1 MLLSDSSHRLGK
13 SRYLKKRSLNFKRLD
28 KCKFIRLLKVELR
41 ETSVNQS
48 CGQLGAVHDRFRIR
62 IKQIIS
68 KFEKHPIGSQD
79 GKGLD
84 AEVLVWYFNPCG
96 SETRLITEAERE
108 GEDWRMFGFCY
119 IHAWEWRGGADALQ
133 TLMETS
139 SQGFSEMSSSTSKIA
154 DWG

>member
-79 GKGLD
+79 RKGLD

-108 GEDWRMFGFCY
+108 GEDCACSDFATFMHGS
-119 IHAWEWRGGADALQ
+119 GGGG
-133 TLMETS
+133 LML
-139 SQGFSEMSSSTSKIA
+139 SKL
-154 DWG
+154 